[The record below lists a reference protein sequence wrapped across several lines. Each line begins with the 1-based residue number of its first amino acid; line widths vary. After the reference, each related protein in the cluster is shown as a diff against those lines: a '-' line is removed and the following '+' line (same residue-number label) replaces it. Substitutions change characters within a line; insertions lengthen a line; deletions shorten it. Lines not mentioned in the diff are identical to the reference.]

1 VRQNATP
8 EPECDDDAAPE
19 LTPAQVVALAA
30 LAGGGSVSDAAD
42 AAGLHRSTCYRWLD
56 SDPGFLAELHRLQH
70 EARARL
76 AAQVAELHVVA
87 LQTVRNILEGTEA
100 PAAVRLRAALAVLG
114 RAGVLE
120 PEPEPGP
127 VNADDIR
134 ASWGARATVR
144 KLYRD

>member
-1 VRQNATP
+1 VQQIATP
-8 EPECDDDAAPE
+8 ECDTDTDAATE
-19 LTPAQVVALAA
+19 LTAAQIVALAA
-30 LAGGGSVSDAAD
+30 IAGGGSVSDAAA
-42 AAGLHRSTCYRWLD
+42 AAGMHRATIYRWLD
-56 SDPGFLAELHRLQH
+56 DDAGFLAELNRLQH